1 VKKIPLFSGFLT
13 AMLVLSASADIGRVY
28 HPYIEQNEREIE
40 YGQMVYDLGEEQ
52 RYLNQLGFGYAW
64 SERFFTDVYV
74 LSETVNHD
82 GHEEKGYELEAKWQL
97 TEQGE
102 YWADWGFM
110 LEAGTMRDENEHEL
124 AAGLLFEKELENR
137 VIVALNTFVEYEF
150 GNDVDNELETALR
163 SQLRHRFSPAI
174 EPALEIYLDDKDYA
188 AGPALMGMQRLG
200 AGKRLKW
207 ECGWMLG
214 LDQETPNNTLRALVE
229 FEF

>member
-1 VKKIPLFSGFLT
+1 MKDCARIAGCFCLFL
-13 AMLVLSASADIGRVY
+13 ALPAAADIGRVY

-40 YGQMVYDLGEEQ
+40 YAHTVYDLGENQ

-64 SERFFTDVYV
+64 TDRFFTELYV
-74 LSETVNHD
+74 LSESVNHE
-82 GHEEKGYELEAKWQL
+82 GEEEKGYELEAKWQL

-110 LEAGTMRDENEHEL
+110 LEAGTMRDQNEHEL

-137 VIVALNTFVEYEF
+137 WIVALNTFVEYEF

-163 SQLRHRFSPAI
+163 GQLRHRYSPAV
-174 EPALEIYLDDKDYA
+174 EPAWEIYLDDKDYA
-188 AGPALMGMQRLG
+188 TGPALMGMQRLG

-207 ECGWMLG
+207 ELGWMLG
-214 LDQETPNNTLRALVE
+214 LDQETPDNTLRALLE